1 MPSGSRAGFGN
12 AVAVLAADAKEEA
25 PLVDRGGVDSTV
37 GSEGQGQ
44 SILSVVSAVL
54 HCDIGVN
61 INMINYSSSLCYF

>member
-37 GSEGQGQ
+37 GSEGQ
-44 SILSVVSAVL
+44 SIFKCCVSCAAL
-54 HCDIGVN
+54 R
-61 INMINYSSSLCYF
+61 NYQL

>member
-37 GSEGQGQ
+37 GSEGQ
-44 SILSVVSAVL
+44 SILSVVSAVI

-61 INMINYSSSLCYF
+61 INIINYSSSLCYF